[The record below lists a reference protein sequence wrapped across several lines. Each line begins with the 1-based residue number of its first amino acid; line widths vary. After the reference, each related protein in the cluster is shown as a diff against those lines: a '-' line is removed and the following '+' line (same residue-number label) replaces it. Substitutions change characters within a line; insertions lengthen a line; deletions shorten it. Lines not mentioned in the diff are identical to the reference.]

1 MTSKRLILLGPP
13 ASGKGTQARFLSKLF
28 NVPTLSTGALLRREI
43 EAETE
48 LGKKVREYMDHGKF
62 VPDELVNEL
71 VIDWIRKGESKSF
84 LLDGYPRT
92 VAQAET
98 LQKFLDEECGG
109 LDCAVWMD
117 VTREVIEDRIKR
129 RIECP
134 SCGFVT
140 QGEVG
145 TSCPQCQEGTMR
157 NRTDDALDRF
167 VVRWKDFDA
176 LTMPVARYYLEK
188 GLVVRV
194 AVDRE
199 RDVTEVS
206 GELKHK
212 LDEYFARKN

>member
-1 MTSKRLILLGPP
+1 MSGKRLILLGPP
-13 ASGKGTQARFLSKLF
+13 ASGKGTQAQFLTRLF
-28 NVPTLSTGALLRREI
+28 DVPALSTGAILRREI

-48 LGKKVREYMDHGKF
+48 LGLKAREYMNNGKF

-71 VIDWIRKGESKSF
+71 VKGWIRNLEEKSF

-117 VTREVIEDRIKR
+117 VSRKIIEDRIKH

-134 SCGFVT
+134 ACGHVT
-140 QGEVG
+140 QGEIGV
-145 TSCPQCQEGTMR
+145 SCPRCSTGIMR
-157 NRTDDALDRF
+157 ARTDDALDRF
-167 VVRWKDFDA
+167 AVRWKDFED
-176 LTMPVARYYLEK
+176 LTMPVTQYYLDK

-194 AVDRE
+194 TVDKE
-199 RDVTEVS
+199 RDVEDVS
-206 GELKHK
+206 AELKQK
-212 LDEYFARKN
+212 LDEYFVRK